1 MMKKNDLSRI
11 WYYFIIFLLFSCS
24 SKHYAT
30 EIEEVLSLAGNN
42 RIQLEQVLE
51 HYSLKAEDSLKLRAA
66 EFLIR
71 NMPGKCTETYDA
83 PWEDVA
89 AALYRWENA
98 TDKDELLRTYG
109 LGEMKVREDVHH
121 ITAEYLI
128 SNIELAFKVW
138 HEQPWGKHISFDTFC
153 EEILPYRVG
162 KEPLENWREKVL
174 AGFGE
179 LNSYFKEHPDM
190 SAVEACRRVNQL
202 LPRFTWVS
210 YPVPGMNYS
219 MLMSTPRGSCDEM
232 GALAIFA
239 MRALGIPVVRDF
251 TLQWPNRN
259 LGHSW
264 NAVCDSTGRHISFM
278 GAESN
283 PGELHIGTR
292 LKKSKVYRAAFAKQS
307 NKIAIGEREIPIELQ
322 NRYMVD
328 VSSEYEGCTF
338 DVSIPV
344 EFSLAE
350 IKSEYV
356 YLMSMGKEASSIV
369 DWGKV
374 VDGLMTFKNIG
385 KKILYL
391 PVYYVD
397 GKYVPAGYPFRLDDI
412 GRLCM
417 FKPDMK
423 NKQSVVIGDVGL
435 NQSLLFRMQGGVF
448 EGANFRDFSD
458 KRLLYTIEEMPTVAY
473 QRVRVPDMTSY
484 RYVRYVS
491 PKGGNGNVAE
501 IEFYDN
507 NGKQLKG
514 RNIGTPGS
522 WYNSPMTCD
531 KVFDEDIYTY
541 FDAAQGDGDYA
552 WTGLDLGKPQ
562 SICEIR
568 YFPRI
573 EDCRIV
579 DGRTYE
585 LYYWTGEDWKVLER
599 GKAMKASL
607 NYQMPNKGLFY
618 LRDAE
623 ADVESCKYFMV
634 QNGMQMWL

>member
-1 MMKKNDLSRI
+1 MGKSNFSRI
-11 WYYFIIFLLFSCS
+11 WYYFIIFLCFSCTGNW
-24 SKHYAT
+24 YGAD
-30 EIEEVLSLAGNN
+30 IEDVLSLAGNN
-42 RIQLEQVLE
+42 RGQLEQVLE

-83 PWEDVA
+83 PWENVA
-89 AALYRWENA
+89 AALYRWDNT
-98 TDKDELLRTYG
+98 TDKDSLVKIYG
-109 LGEMKVREDVHH
+109 LGEIKVQEDVHC

-128 SNIELAFKVW
+128 NNIELAFKVW
-138 HEQPWGKHISFDTFC
+138 QEQPWGKHISFDTFC

-174 AGFGE
+174 VGFSD
-179 LNSYFKEHPDM
+179 LNDYFKEHSEIDV
-190 SAVEACRRVNQL
+190 VEACRRVNQQ
-202 LPRFTWVS
+202 LPQFTWVG
-210 YPVPGMNYS
+210 YPVPGMSYS

-264 NAVCDSTGRHISFM
+264 NAVCDSMGRHISFM
-278 GAESN
+278 GTETN
-283 PGELHIGTR
+283 PGEMHIGTR
-292 LKKSKVYRAAFAKQS
+292 LKKSKVYRATFAKQS
-307 NKIAIGEREIPIELQ
+307 NWLADEKEVPMELR
-322 NRYMVD
+322 NRYMTD
-328 VSSEYEGCTF
+328 VSGEYEGCAF
-338 DVSIPV
+338 EVSLPV
-344 EFSLAE
+344 EFSPTGRKGECA
-350 IKSEYV
+350 

-369 DWGKV
+369 GWGKV
-374 VDGLMTFKNIG
+374 MDGQMIFKNIG

-391 PVYYVD
+391 PIYYVD
-397 GKYVPAGYPFRLDDI
+397 GKCVPAGYPFRLDDD
-412 GRLCM
+412 GKLCV

-423 NKQSVVIGDVGL
+423 NKQRLTVEDIGL

-448 EGANFRDFSD
+448 EGANHSDFSD
-458 KRLLYTIEEMPTVAY
+458 KKLLYTIEDMPAVAY
-473 QRVRVPDMTSY
+473 QRIRVADMKPY

-501 IEFYDN
+501 IEFYGN
-507 NGKQLKG
+507 NGKKLEG
-514 RNIGTPGS
+514 RIIGTPGS

-531 KVFDEDIYTY
+531 KVFDGDIYTY

-552 WTGLDLGKPQ
+552 WAGMDLGKQQ

-585 LYYWTGEDWKVLER
+585 LYYWTGQDWKVFER
-599 GKAMKASL
+599 RKAMKASL
-607 NYQMPNKGLFY
+607 NYQVPDKGLFY

-623 ADVESCKYFMV
+623 IDVESCKYFIV
-634 QNGMQMWL
+634 QDGRQRWL